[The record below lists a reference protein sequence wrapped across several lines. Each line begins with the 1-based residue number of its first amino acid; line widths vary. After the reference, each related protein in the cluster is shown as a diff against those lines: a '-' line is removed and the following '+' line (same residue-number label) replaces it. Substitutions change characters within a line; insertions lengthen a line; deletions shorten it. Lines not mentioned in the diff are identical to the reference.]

1 MTNIVILWLTP
12 YMYELKQVKEEP
24 VDSFEPM
31 VEIHEGHERSP
42 SPPSLPPAIVPRELS
57 GGEVSLT
64 PIVKKPALNPSILK
78 LVQNNP
84 NISLVS
90 KKPTPKPTNGEAL
103 NQRTQGGNIIKN
115 AGGYQGPYAPGNQQL
130 RPESQTGYITVS
142 SNLMPNDDNKSYK
155 CSSCWEAFSNK
166 SHLYFHKKNQCE
178 GSRFPCPF
186 CKKRFGTEAAYS
198 SHIFYSHPE

>member
-1 MTNIVILWLTP
+1 
-12 YMYELKQVKEEP
+12 
-24 VDSFEPM
+24 M

-42 SPPSLPPAIVPRELS
+42 SPLQNYNPQPTVPREL
-57 GGEVSLT
+57 GGGAVSLT
-64 PIVKKPALNPSILK
+64 PIVKKPALNANILK
-78 LVQNNP
+78 LVENNP
-84 NISLVS
+84 NISLVTKKHHSDKLTPS
-90 KKPTPKPTNGEAL
+90 KSNGEGF
-103 NQRTQGGNIIKN
+103 RTQGGNIIKN
-115 AGGYQGPYAPGNQQL
+115 AGGYQGPYAPGNQQ
-130 RPESQTGYITVS
+130 REFNGTPTNYITVS
-142 SNLMPNDDNKSYK
+142 PNLMPNDDKSYK

>member
-1 MTNIVILWLTP
+1 M
-12 YMYELKQVKEEP
+12 
-24 VDSFEPM
+24 DSFEPM
-31 VEIHEGHERSP
+31 VEIHEGHEEPP
-42 SPPSLPPAIVPRELS
+42 SPPQRFNTGAQPPREL
-57 GGEVSLT
+57 GGGAVSIT
-64 PIVKKPALNPSILK
+64 PINKNPGAPKQNLSPNIMK

-84 NISLVS
+84 NISIS
-90 KKPTPKPTNGEAL
+90 KRPADKPP
-103 NQRTQGGNIIKN
+103 QRHSTGNFSRAAGGNYN
-115 AGGYQGPYAPGNQQL
+115 GNSSYAPAY
-130 RPESQTGYITVS
+130 PPSPYTGPPSAASANI
-142 SNLMPNDDNKSYK
+142 DDRSYK

>member
-1 MTNIVILWLTP
+1 M
-12 YMYELKQVKEEP
+12 
-24 VDSFEPM
+24 DSFEPM

-42 SPPSLPPAIVPRELS
+42 SPPSLPRELS

-90 KKPTPKPTNGEAL
+90 KKPTTPKPTNGEAL

-115 AGGYQGPYAPGNQQL
+115 AGGYQGPYAPGNQQS
-130 RPESQTGYITVS
+130 RSEMQAGYITVS